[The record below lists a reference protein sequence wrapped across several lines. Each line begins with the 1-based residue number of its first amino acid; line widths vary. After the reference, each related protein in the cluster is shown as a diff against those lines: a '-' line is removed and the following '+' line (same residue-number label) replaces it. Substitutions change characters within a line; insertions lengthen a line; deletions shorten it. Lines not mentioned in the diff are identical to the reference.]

1 MISPVCQG
9 QSTVFSA
16 KTDFFSFLMYPP
28 PVPAPHRIPNMILS
42 KKAVFFFFLI
52 GKQIFSFWNQGNC
65 RIGGK
70 ALDKVRKFEYDNIV
84 NGTQRDF
91 TSCVSGNDC
100 DKESRLEEQTAAGRT
115 AYAPETGGYLPTDA
129 DAEFSKR
136 FEDDTWNKGVSMM
149 KPVQTDWSL
158 YRKRWTMK
166 MLFIFRR

>member
-91 TSCVSGNDC
+91 TSCVSGKWLWQGEPTWRTDS
-100 DKESRLEEQTAAGRT
+100 SRTNSICPRNR
-115 AYAPETGGYLPTDA
+115 GYLPTDA

-158 YRKRWTMK
+158 YRKRWTKK

>member
-16 KTDFFSFLMYPP
+16 KTEFFSFLMYPP

-52 GKQIFSFWNQGNC
+52 GKKIFSFWNQGNC

-91 TSCVSGNDC
+91 TSCVSGKWLWQGEPTWRTDS
-100 DKESRLEEQTAAGRT
+100 SRTNSICPRKRGIFADRCRCRVLKAVRRWYVKQRRFHD
-115 AYAPETGGYLPTDA
+115 ETGTNRL
-129 DAEFSKR
+129 KL
-136 FEDDTWNKGVSMM
+136 
-149 KPVQTDWSL
+149 VQKTVNHENAF
-158 YRKRWTMK
+158 Y
-166 MLFIFRR
+166 F